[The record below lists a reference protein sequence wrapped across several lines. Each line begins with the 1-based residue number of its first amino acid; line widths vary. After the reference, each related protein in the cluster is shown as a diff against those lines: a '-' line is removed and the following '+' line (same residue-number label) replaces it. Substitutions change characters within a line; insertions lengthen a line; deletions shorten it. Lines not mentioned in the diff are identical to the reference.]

1 MSVEGK
7 VTVVS
12 GGTSGIGEECVRLF
26 ARRGARVGFTGTS
39 EKKAAAVMEA
49 LKKEGLDRAVRFCRT
64 DISRE
69 ADVRALAA
77 FVQKSF
83 GDCEVLCNNAGTF
96 VGGVAHETSP
106 EDWARVFGVN
116 VTGTWLCCR
125 AFLPGML
132 RNRKGAI
139 VNTASISGMLG
150 EYNMAA
156 YCATKGAILALTRS
170 MALDYADCGI
180 RVNAVCPGATRT
192 PMFMSGTS
200 PELLKRFEAIFP
212 PRRIGL
218 PQEVAEAIV
227 FLASDQAAF
236 INGVLLPVDGGIT
249 AHTGQP
255 RQDTAAAG
263 A

>member
-7 VTVVS
+7 ITVVS

-26 ARRGARVGFTGTS
+26 AKRGAKVVFTGTS
-39 EKKAAAVMEA
+39 EKKAAVVLES
-49 LKKEGLDRAVRFCRT
+49 LKKEGLAKDVRFCRT

-69 ADVRALAA
+69 AEVQALAE
-77 FVQKSF
+77 FVRSAF
-83 GDCEVLCNNAGTF
+83 GDCEVLCNNAAIF
-96 VGGVAHETSP
+96 VGGAAHETSP
-106 EDWARVFGVN
+106 EDWNRLFVVN
-116 VTGTWLCCR
+116 VTGAYLCCKH
-125 AFLPGML
+125 FVPGML

-139 VNTASISGMLG
+139 VNTSSISGLLG

-156 YCATKGAILALTRS
+156 YCATKGAINSLTRS

-200 PELLKRFEAIFP
+200 PELMKRFEQIFP

-218 PQEVAEAIV
+218 PEEVAEAVV
-227 FLASDQAAF
+227 FLASNEARF

-255 RQDTAAAG
+255 RQDKGKA
-263 A
+263 

>member
-7 VTVVS
+7 ITVVS

-26 ARRGARVGFTGTS
+26 ARRGARVVFTGTS
-39 EKKAAAVMEA
+39 EKKAAVVLEA
-49 LKKEGLDRAVRFCRT
+49 LEKEGLDKAVRFCRT

-69 ADVRALAA
+69 ADVRALAG
-77 FVQKSF
+77 FVQKTF
-83 GDCEVLCNNAGTF
+83 GDCEVLCNNAATF
-96 VGGVAHETSP
+96 VGGAAHEITP
-106 EDWARVFGVN
+106 EDWNRLFAVN

-125 AFLPGML
+125 YFVPGML
-132 RNRKGAI
+132 KNRKGAI
-139 VNTASISGMLG
+139 VNTASISGLMG

-156 YCATKGAILALTRS
+156 YCATKGAVISLTQS
-170 MALDYADCGI
+170 MALDYADAGI

-192 PMFMSGTS
+192 PMFMTGTS
-200 PELLKRFEAIFP
+200 SELMKRFEAIFP

-218 PQEVAEAIV
+218 PREVAEAIV
-227 FLASDQAAF
+227 FLASDEASF

-255 RQDTAAAG
+255 RQDKANA
-263 A
+263 

>member
-7 VTVVS
+7 ITVVS

-26 ARRGARVGFTGTS
+26 AGRGARVVFTGTS
-39 EKKAAAVMEA
+39 REKGEAVLGA
-49 LKKEGLDRAVRFCRT
+49 LRKEGLEAQVRFFRT

-69 ADVRALAA
+69 ADVRALAE

-96 VGGVAHETSP
+96 VGGAAHEITP
-106 EDWARVFGVN
+106 EDWARLFAVN

-125 AFLPGML
+125 HFVPGML
-132 RNRKGAI
+132 KTGKGAI
-139 VNTASISGMLG
+139 VNTASISGLVG

-156 YCATKGAILALTRS
+156 YCATKGAVISLTQS
-170 MALDYADCGI
+170 MALDYADAGI

-192 PMFMSGTS
+192 PMFMTGTS
-200 PELLKRFEAIFP
+200 PELMKRFEAIFP

-218 PQEVAEAIV
+218 PREVAEAIV
-227 FLASDQAAF
+227 FLASSEASF
-236 INGVLLPVDGGIT
+236 INGVVLPVDGGIT

-255 RQDTAAAG
+255 RQDKGG

>member
-1 MSVEGK
+1 MSFEGK
-7 VTVVS
+7 ITVVS

-26 ARRGARVGFTGTS
+26 ARRGARVVFTGTS
-39 EKKAAAVMEA
+39 EKKAAVVLEA
-49 LKKEGLDRAVRFCRT
+49 LKKEGLDKAVRFCRT

-69 ADVRALAA
+69 ADVRALVEFVRSA
-77 FVQKSF
+77 F
-83 GDCEVLCNNAGTF
+83 GECEVLCNNAATF
-96 VGGVAHETSP
+96 VGGAAHEITP
-106 EDWARVFGVN
+106 ENWARLFAVN

-125 AFLPGML
+125 YFLPGML
-132 RNRKGAI
+132 KNRKGAI
-139 VNTASISGMLG
+139 VNTASISGLMG

-156 YCATKGAILALTRS
+156 YCATKGAIISLTRS
-170 MALDYADCGI
+170 MALDYADAGI

-192 PMFMSGTS
+192 PMFMTGTS

-218 PQEVAEAIV
+218 PKEVAEAVV
-227 FLASDQAAF
+227 FLASDEASF

-255 RQDTAAAG
+255 RQDKNQA
-263 A
+263 

>member
-7 VTVVS
+7 IAVVS

-26 ARRGARVGFTGTS
+26 ATRGARVVFTGTS
-39 EKKAAAVMEA
+39 EKKGAVVLEA
-49 LKKEGLDRAVRFCRT
+49 LKKEGLDKAVRFCRT

-77 FVQKSF
+77 FVRSTF
-83 GDCEVLCNNAGTF
+83 GDCEVLCNNAAIF
-96 VGGVAHETSP
+96 VGGAAHETTP
-106 EDWARVFGVN
+106 EDWNRIFAVN

-125 AFLPGML
+125 HFVPGML
-132 RNRKGAI
+132 KNRKGAI
-139 VNTASISGMLG
+139 VNTASISGLLG

-156 YCATKGAILALTRS
+156 YCATKGAIISLTRS
-170 MALDYADCGI
+170 MALDYADAGI

-192 PMFMSGTS
+192 PMFMTGTS

-218 PQEVAEAIV
+218 PKEVAEAVV
-227 FLASDQAAF
+227 FLASDEASF
-236 INGVLLPVDGGIT
+236 INGVLLPVDGGIS
-249 AHTGQP
+249 AHSGQP
-255 RQDTAAAG
+255 RQDKGKA
-263 A
+263 

>member
-1 MSVEGK
+1 MSVKGK
-7 VTVVS
+7 ITVVS

-26 ARRGARVGFTGTS
+26 ARRGARVVFTGTS
-39 EKKAAAVMEA
+39 EKKAAVVLES
-49 LKKEGLDRAVRFCRT
+49 LKKEGLAGEVRFCKT

-69 ADVRALAA
+69 NEVRALAE
-77 FVQKSF
+77 FVRRTF
-83 GDCEVLCNNAGTF
+83 GDCEVLCNNAATF
-96 VGGVAHETSP
+96 VGGAAHETAP
-106 EDWARVFGVN
+106 EDWARVFAVN

-125 AFLPGML
+125 HFVPGML
-132 RNRKGAI
+132 KTGKGAI
-139 VNTASISGMLG
+139 VNTASISGLLG

-156 YCATKGAILALTRS
+156 YCATKGAVIGLTQS
-170 MALDYADCGI
+170 MALDYADGGI

-200 PELLKRFEAIFP
+200 PELMKRFEAIFP

-227 FLASDQAAF
+227 FLASDAASF

-255 RQDTAAAG
+255 RQDKGKA
-263 A
+263 

>member
-7 VTVVS
+7 ITVVS

-26 ARRGARVGFTGTS
+26 ARRGARVVFTGTS
-39 EKKAAAVMEA
+39 EKKAEVVLEA
-49 LKKEGLDRAVRFCRT
+49 LKKEGLDAAVRFCRT

-69 ADVRALAA
+69 ADVRAL
-77 FVQKSF
+77 
-83 GDCEVLCNNAGTF
+83 
-96 VGGVAHETSP
+96 VGVRAEEPSATARCCATTPRLSWAEPPTRSQP
-106 EDWARVFGVN
+106 EDWARLFAVN

-125 AFLPGML
+125 YFVPGML
-132 RNRKGAI
+132 KTRKGAI
-139 VNTASISGMLG
+139 VNTASISGLLG

-156 YCATKGAILALTRS
+156 YCATKGAVISLTQS
-170 MALDYADCGI
+170 MALDYADSGI

-218 PQEVAEAIV
+218 PQEVAEADRV
-227 FLASDQAAF
+227 PGLGRGQLHQRRAPARGRGHYGAF
-236 INGVLLPVDGGIT
+236 
-249 AHTGQP
+249 TGQP
-255 RQDTAAAG
+255 RQDKGNA
-263 A
+263 

>member
-7 VTVVS
+7 ITVVS

-26 ARRGARVGFTGTS
+26 ARRGARVVFTGTS
-39 EKKAAAVMEA
+39 QKKGEAVLGA
-49 LKKEGLDRAVRFCRT
+49 LKKEGLDAQVRFCRT

-69 ADVRALAA
+69 ADVQALAQ
-77 FVQKSF
+77 FVRKSF

-96 VGGVAHETSP
+96 VGGAAHETSP
-106 EDWARVFGVN
+106 EDWAKVFGVN

-125 AFLPGML
+125 TFVPGML
-132 RNRKGAI
+132 KNRKGAI

-156 YCATKGAILALTRS
+156 YCATKGAIIGLTQS
-170 MALDYADCGI
+170 MALDYADSGI

-200 PELLKRFEAIFP
+200 PELMKRFEAIFP

-218 PQEVAEAIV
+218 PQEVAQAIV
-227 FLASDQAAF
+227 FLASEEASF

-255 RQDTAAAG
+255 RQDKGKA
-263 A
+263 

>member
-7 VTVVS
+7 IAVVS
-12 GGTSGIGEECVRLF
+12 GGTSGIGAECVRLF
-26 ARRGARVGFTGTS
+26 AQRGARVVFTGTS
-39 EKKAAAVMEA
+39 GEKAAAVLEA
-49 LKKEGLDRAVRFCRT
+49 LKKEGLAKSVRFCRT

-69 ADVRALAA
+69 ADVRALAG
-77 FVQKSF
+77 FVQETF
-83 GDCEVLCNNAGTF
+83 GDCELLCNNAGTF
-96 VGGVAHETSP
+96 VGGAAHETSP
-106 EDWARVFGVN
+106 EDWAGVFGVN
-116 VTGTWLCCR
+116 VTGTWLCCK
-125 AFLPGML
+125 AFVPGML
-132 RNRKGAI
+132 RNGKGAI

-170 MALDYADCGI
+170 MALDYADSGI

-192 PMFMSGTS
+192 PMFMSGTP
-200 PELLKRFEAIFP
+200 PELMRRFEAIFP

-218 PQEVAEAIV
+218 PHEVAEAIV
-227 FLASDQAAF
+227 FLASDAASF

-255 RQDTAAAG
+255 RQDKAAAQ

>member
-7 VTVVS
+7 ITVVS

-26 ARRGARVGFTGTS
+26 ARRGARVVFTGTS
-39 EKKAAAVMEA
+39 EKKAAVVLEA
-49 LKKEGLDRAVRFCRT
+49 LKKEGLDKAVRFCRT

-69 ADVRALAA
+69 ADVRALAG
-77 FVQKSF
+77 FVQKTF
-83 GDCEVLCNNAGTF
+83 GDCEVLCNNAATF
-96 VGGVAHETSP
+96 VGGAAHEITP
-106 EDWARVFGVN
+106 EDWNRLFAVN

-125 AFLPGML
+125 YFVPGML
-132 RNRKGAI
+132 KNRKGAI
-139 VNTASISGMLG
+139 VNTASISGLMG

-156 YCATKGAILALTRS
+156 YCATKGAVISLTQS
-170 MALDYADCGI
+170 MALDYADAGI

-192 PMFMSGTS
+192 PMFMTGTS
-200 PELLKRFEAIFP
+200 SELMKRFEAIFP

-218 PQEVAEAIV
+218 PREVAEAIV
-227 FLASDQAAF
+227 FLASDEASF

-255 RQDTAAAG
+255 RQDKANA
-263 A
+263 

>member
-7 VTVVS
+7 ITVVS

-26 ARRGARVGFTGTS
+26 ARRGARVVFTGTS
-39 EKKAAAVMEA
+39 EEKAAAVLEA
-49 LKKEGLDRAVRFCRT
+49 LKKEGLAKAVRFCRT

-69 ADVRALAA
+69 ADVRALAG

-83 GDCEVLCNNAGTF
+83 GDCEVLCNNAATF
-96 VGGVAHETSP
+96 VGGAAHEIAP
-106 EDWARVFGVN
+106 EDWNRLFAVN
-116 VTGTWLCCR
+116 VTGAYLCCR
-125 AFLPGML
+125 YFVPGML
-132 RNRKGAI
+132 KKRKGAI
-139 VNTASISGMLG
+139 VNTASISGLLG

-156 YCATKGAILALTRS
+156 YCATKGAIISLTRS
-170 MALDYADCGI
+170 MALDYADAGI

-192 PMFMSGTS
+192 PMFMTGTS
-200 PELLKRFEAIFP
+200 PELMKRFEAIFP

-218 PQEVAEAIV
+218 PKEVAEAVV
-227 FLASDQAAF
+227 FLASDEASF

-255 RQDTAAAG
+255 RQDKNQA
-263 A
+263 

>member
-7 VTVVS
+7 ITVVS

-26 ARRGARVGFTGTS
+26 AGRGAKVVFTGTS
-39 EKKAAAVMEA
+39 EKKAAVVLEA
-49 LKKEGLDRAVRFCRT
+49 LKKEGLDKAVRFCRT

-69 ADVRALAA
+69 ADVRALEQ
-77 FVQKSF
+77 FVQKCF
-83 GDCEVLCNNAGTF
+83 GDCEVLCNNAATF
-96 VGGVAHETSP
+96 VGGAAHQTVP
-106 EDWARVFGVN
+106 EDWNRLLAVN
-116 VTGTWLCCR
+116 LTGTWQCCR
-125 AFLPGML
+125 YFLPGML
-132 RNRKGAI
+132 KNRKGAI
-139 VNTASISGMLG
+139 VNTASISGLQG

-156 YCATKGAILALTRS
+156 YCATKGAVIALTQS

-200 PELLKRFEAIFP
+200 PELMKRFEAIFP

-218 PQEVAEAIV
+218 PREVAEAIV
-227 FLASDQAAF
+227 FLASDQASF

-255 RQDTAAAG
+255 RQDKGQA
-263 A
+263 